1 MPFSR
6 SCKAVLKVA
15 VFAQRRELVRGFTD
29 HLYFP
34 DHIASAYFTIK
45 FNSLAICSS
54 F

>member
-6 SCKAVLKVA
+6 SCKAVLKVP
-15 VFAQRRELVRGFTD
+15 VIAQRREFRRGFTD

-34 DHIASAYFTIK
+34 DHIASAHFTVK